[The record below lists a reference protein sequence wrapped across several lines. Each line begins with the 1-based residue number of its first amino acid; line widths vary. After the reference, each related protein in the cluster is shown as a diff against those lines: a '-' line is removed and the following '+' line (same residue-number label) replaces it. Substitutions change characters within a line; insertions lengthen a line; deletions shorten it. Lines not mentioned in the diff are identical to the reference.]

1 MYKKG
6 ELFRKMLDK
15 RTAGLSSMGMDFWM
29 QILIVWDA
37 MRLWMKD
44 ITTPNNKGS
53 VTYRYLLREK
63 LL

>member
-6 ELFRKMLDK
+6 ELFRKILDK
-15 RTAGLSSMGMDFWM
+15 RTAGLSSIGFLDADTD
-29 QILIVWDA
+29 VWDA

-44 ITTPNNKGS
+44 ITTYANDKGS